1 MAKRENRGGKKH
13 DHFLSDAPCKS
24 IVGTSNIFVC
34 QKRSLSDFC
43 REFGTFLDKWD
54 KNKNLRNTSI
64 NLSNTFYEL
73 SKTLDEPLN

>member
-24 IVGTSNIFVC
+24 IVGTSNIFEC

-54 KNKNLRNTSI
+54 KNKKS
-64 NLSNTFYEL
+64 
-73 SKTLDEPLN
+73 